1 MLRIFVVDDE
11 VAIQGAMQRVF
22 RKYRDRLDLQF
33 ASHAAAA
40 VEMMERGVFD
50 VVISDMQM
58 PGENGLQLLERV
70 RAMDPS
76 IYRVLM
82 SGGLAPEIETQAR
95 SIAHAVIEKPCPSSL
110 LLSLFGRVEDVIRQ
124 IAGTVADAHLA
135 RQQRAPRLSYCL

>member
-1 MLRIFVVDDE
+1 MLRILVVDDE

-40 VEMMERGVFD
+40 VELMAHAEFD

-58 PGENGLQLLERV
+58 PGENGLQLLQRV
-70 RAMDPS
+70 TAMDPS

-82 SGGLAPEIETQAR
+82 SGGLAPEIEAQAQT
-95 SIAHAVIEKPCPSSL
+95 IAHAVIEKPCPSSM
-110 LLSLFGRVEDVIRQ
+110 LLSLFARLEEVIRQ

-135 RQQRAPRLSYCL
+135 RLQRAPRFSYCV